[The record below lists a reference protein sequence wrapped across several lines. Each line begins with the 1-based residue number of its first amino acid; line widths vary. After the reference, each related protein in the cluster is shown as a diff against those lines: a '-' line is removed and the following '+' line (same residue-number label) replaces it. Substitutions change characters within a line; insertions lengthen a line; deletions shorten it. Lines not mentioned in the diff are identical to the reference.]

1 MLTPRDALFQ
11 PKRSVFNR
19 YNYENYHNYEYKNPY
34 KPKRFSIDDKMQKP
48 VKNNP
53 LKGSSKNL

>member
-34 KPKRFSIDDKMQKP
+34 KPKRFSIDDKM
-48 VKNNP
+48 
-53 LKGSSKNL
+53 